1 MLYWAFI
8 FFIFALVA
16 GLLGFGGLAS
26 ASAGI
31 AQILFFIFIILF
43 VISVGVRALRGKPPV
58 ADRGQVAA
66 GGACILG
73 IAMRKA

>member
-31 AQILFFIFIILF
+31 AQSLF
-43 VISVGVRALRGKPPV
+43 VVFLVLFLASMVFGYVRRPP
-58 ADRGQVAA
+58 AT
-66 GGACILG
+66 
-73 IAMRKA
+73 